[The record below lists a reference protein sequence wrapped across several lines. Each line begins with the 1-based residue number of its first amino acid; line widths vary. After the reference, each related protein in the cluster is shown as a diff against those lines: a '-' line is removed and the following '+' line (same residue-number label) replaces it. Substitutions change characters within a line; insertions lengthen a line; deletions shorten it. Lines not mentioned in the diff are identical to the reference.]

1 MAITLGTDIASYS
14 TRMQLNRV
22 SDNLSNSFKKLST
35 GQKINSA
42 GDDSAGLVISQNMQ
56 AKIDGSKQAMQNIQT
71 AQSFLTIADNG
82 MVSISEHFQRINNL
96 MTNMANDTNDID
108 SRTAQIRE
116 VIERLSEI
124 DRLAKSTN
132 FNGMSMLDGSAKSI
146 IVQMGAGYDK
156 ATSSLDISTAL
167 SDCHISA
174 YNAELPG
181 VLNPNAVINNYK
193 VGEVD
198 NTGDILSPTTFDDGE
213 YTILERTTGETKAYS
228 VLKKD
233 SNGDWVYATPAEDG
247 TYTKY
252 VEDKTKDKLITA
264 AKGYMVEDYSNGGKI
279 SYIVSDG
286 QATPTYYKVGE
297 DGTYN
302 VGTNLENAFDPTNE
316 NCRKYMATVQS
327 AISQIATKR
336 GLLGAYENRME
347 SSYDS
352 LTTIIESLETAK
364 VPYTDTDIAEEA
376 TNLTKNQIMQQVN
389 VAVMANANTSQ
400 QLALSLLG

>member
-264 AKGYMVEDYSNGGKI
+264 AK
-279 SYIVSDG
+279 
-286 QATPTYYKVGE
+286 
-297 DGTYN
+297 
-302 VGTNLENAFDPTNE
+302 
-316 NCRKYMATVQS
+316 
-327 AISQIATKR
+327 
-336 GLLGAYENRME
+336 
-347 SSYDS
+347 
-352 LTTIIESLETAK
+352 
-364 VPYTDTDIAEEA
+364 
-376 TNLTKNQIMQQVN
+376 
-389 VAVMANANTSQ
+389 
-400 QLALSLLG
+400 